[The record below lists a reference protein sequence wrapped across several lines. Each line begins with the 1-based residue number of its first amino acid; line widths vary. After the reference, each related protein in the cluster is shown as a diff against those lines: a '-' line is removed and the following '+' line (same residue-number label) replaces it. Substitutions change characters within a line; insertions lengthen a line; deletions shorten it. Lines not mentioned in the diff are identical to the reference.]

1 MDEDPSVVA
10 LLTAHIAELRRAA
23 EEEVKRLDETLEEE
37 RREKQAVLDEARSR
51 PRARARARARRR
63 RRLSR

>member
-1 MDEDPSVVA
+1 MDDDPSVVA

-37 RREKQAVLDEARSR
+37 RREKQAVLDEAR
-51 PRARARARARRR
+51 RRVY
-63 RRLSR
+63 